1 MDLTEAGSE
10 WRNFAEFDVLDM
22 FSILLAWSS
31 VIRVMGI
38 FFFQMFE
45 GRRGRPSACPIEKF
59 YRVRDRGR
67 RPLADLHGATDIAGR
82 DDVRL
87 EPVEIGGLPLAELTG
102 DVGLKDIIGARRSAA

>member
-10 WRNFAEFDVLDM
+10 WRNFAELHVLDM

-59 YRVRDRGR
+59 YRVRDGGR
-67 RPLADLHGATDIAGR
+67 CPLADLHGATDIAGR
-82 DDVRL
+82 DDVGFQ
-87 EPVEIGGLPLAELTG
+87 PV
-102 DVGLKDIIGARRSAA
+102 